1 MGSIE
6 EPIVELDVLLVGAG
20 FGSFTLMNRLRKQG
34 LNVKIYEKGSASGG
48 IWYWNCYPGARVD
61 SDTPIYQLFDRE
73 LWEDFTFKER
83 YAGGPELR
91 RYFEYIEQK
100 WDLKKDITYNKH
112 VDGATFDE
120 KTHKWLVDCSDG
132 SQTLCKWFIP
142 CIGFAS
148 KKFTPPFRG
157 LSDFKG
163 EVYHTA
169 VWPQHGVSFKGKRV
183 AQVGTGA
190 SGIQCIQEIGPKAKH
205 LTIYQRTPNMCLP
218 MNQRKLDPKE
228 EEEKKKNG
236 TYEKNFAKT
245 YTTFAGFLYDFQKR
259 NTFDDTPEEREKFFH
274 NLMVE
279 EGGFRFW
286 LNTYK
291 DMLFDEKANAEAY
304 EFWKKT
310 VRKRIPDP
318 KKAELLAPTK
328 APHPWGTKRPSLEQ
342 NFYEVV
348 SMDHVDIIDVN
359 EDKIIEVTEK
369 GIKTESG
376 IVEVDVLVLATGF
389 DSVTGSLAQLN
400 IQGTGGGTIADHWA
414 NGTRTAMGIAI
425 QEFPNMFFLYGP
437 QAPTAFSNGPS
448 CTAVQADWVEKTIKD
463 LEANKVTRFEAK
475 ESTEEDWC
483 RRMKEEWDA
492 TLFPQAKSWYQG
504 ANIPNRRFDIPRQSS
519 GDSLAMARK
528 RAPSNASEHSS
539 TAARDQELGSMYD
552 YLAKIILLG
561 PSGCGKSC
569 VLHRFLKNEWRILSS
584 QTIGVEFASKIV
596 KVGTGS
602 RRKRVKLQLWDT
614 AGTERFRSVSRSYYR
629 GAAGALLI
637 YDLCSRH
644 SFHSLPTF
652 LNDARALASP
662 NLITV
667 LVGNKLDL
675 TEGDFEVPEPSLLD
689 SPVVTPSAS
698 FTNRPDESRG
708 SISSSKSTSLGSRNT
723 ATVAPEGREVSEE
736 EAAHWASTRGIPV
749 SMEVSALNGENVD
762 EAFSRLAKIILT
774 KIELGEINPDDPQSG
789 IQYGDSGGWSGGI
802 SDGASVRSVDGAR
815 RRRRRSKRGG
825 ALRDWEEVFRLDS
838 RGRRCC

>member
-1 MGSIE
+1 MMLTCIS
-6 EPIVELDVLLVGAG
+6 
-20 FGSFTLMNRLRKQG
+20 LRKQG
-34 LNVKIYEKGSASGG
+34 LNVKIFEKGAASGG

-61 SDTPIYQLFDRE
+61 SDTPIYQLFDKE

-169 VWPQHGVSFKGKRV
+169 VWPQHGVSFKGKKV

-236 TYEKNFAKT
+236 IYEKNFAKT
-245 YTTFAGFLYDFQKR
+245 YTTFAGFLYDFQER

-274 NLMVE
+274 SLMVE

-310 VRKRIPDP
+310 VRKRIPDA

-448 CTAVQADWVEKTIKD
+448 CTAVQADWVEKTIKE
-463 LEANKVTRFEAK
+463 LETNKITRFEAK

-492 TLFPQAKSWYQG
+492 SLFPQAKSWYQG
-504 ANIPNRRFDIPRQSS
+504 ANIPNRR
-519 GDSLAMARK
+519 
-528 RAPSNASEHSS
+528 
-539 TAARDQELGSMYD
+539 
-552 YLAKIILLG
+552 
-561 PSGCGKSC
+561 
-569 VLHRFLKNEWRILSS
+569 
-584 QTIGVEFASKIV
+584 VE
-596 KVGTGS
+596 
-602 RRKRVKLQLWDT
+602 
-614 AGTERFRSVSRSYYR
+614 
-629 GAAGALLI
+629 
-637 YDLCSRH
+637 
-644 SFHSLPTF
+644 P
-652 LNDARALASP
+652 LN
-662 NLITV
+662 
-667 LVGNKLDL
+667 
-675 TEGDFEVPEPSLLD
+675 
-689 SPVVTPSAS
+689 
-698 FTNRPDESRG
+698 
-708 SISSSKSTSLGSRNT
+708 
-723 ATVAPEGREVSEE
+723 
-736 EAAHWASTRGIPV
+736 W
-749 SMEVSALNGENVD
+749 
-762 EAFSRLAKIILT
+762 
-774 KIELGEINPDDPQSG
+774 
-789 IQYGDSGGWSGGI
+789 
-802 SDGASVRSVDGAR
+802 
-815 RRRRRSKRGG
+815 
-825 ALRDWEEVFRLDS
+825 
-838 RGRRCC
+838 